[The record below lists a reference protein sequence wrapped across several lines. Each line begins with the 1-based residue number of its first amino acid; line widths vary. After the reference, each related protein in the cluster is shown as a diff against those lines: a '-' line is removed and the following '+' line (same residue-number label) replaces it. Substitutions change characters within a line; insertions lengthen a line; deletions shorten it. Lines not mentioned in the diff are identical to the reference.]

1 VIELFSQ
8 AISSAHPVW
17 LQAVR
22 QVGWHHAVISLLY
35 LAAAWLCY
43 LHARLLSDDLQ
54 SPTHWLALT
63 GVLCLLAANTVLQG
77 EVWFT
82 HTLRVLAHATGWYES
97 RRPWQYLTTVL
108 LVGLTLAGT
117 RWLGAGLAYPVA
129 SQSQLA
135 LGLALGVALLLLLVP
150 LRAVS
155 AHETDAL
162 LGLRLLGLSLGR
174 LCELAGLGLV
184 LMCTWRSL
192 QLR

>member
-1 VIELFSQ
+1 MELFSQ

-22 QVGWHHAVISLLY
+22 QVGWHHAVITLLY

-43 LHARLLSDDLQ
+43 LHARWLSDDLQ

-82 HTLRVLAHATGWYES
+82 HTLRALAHATGWYES
-97 RRPWQYLTTVL
+97 RRPWQYLITVL
-108 LVGLTLAGT
+108 LVGLAWAGT
-117 RWLGAGLAYPVA
+117 RWLGAGLAHPGA
-129 SQSQLA
+129 NQSQLA

-155 AHETDAL
+155 AHGTDAL

-184 LMCTWRSL
+184 LMSTWRSL
-192 QLR
+192 QIR

>member
-1 VIELFSQ
+1 MELFSQ

-22 QVGWHHAVISLLY
+22 QVGWHHAVIGLLY
-35 LAAAWLCY
+35 LASAWLCY
-43 LHARLLSDDLQ
+43 LHARLLSDDLL

-82 HTLRVLAHATGWYES
+82 HTLRALAHATGWYES
-97 RRPWQYLTTVL
+97 RRPWQYLITVL
-108 LVGLTLAGT
+108 LLGLALAGA
-117 RWLGAGLAYPVA
+117 RWLGAGLAHPVA
-129 SQSQLA
+129 NQSQ
-135 LGLALGVALLLLLVP
+135 LALGVALLLLLVP

-155 AHETDAL
+155 AHGTDAL
-162 LGLRLLGLSLGR
+162 LGQRLLGLSLGR

-184 LMCTWRSL
+184 LMSTWRSL